1 MAYPIKKNTSNLE
14 LNDSWVDT
22 TNERATQHNG
32 VGSSSNLTQKK
43 NYKFIEDPNNSI
55 YKTYADSLS
64 LYNKTNRLKEIHKE
78 DHKDS
83 YSKYFGNDT
92 TKDWFKKHVSRK
104 KEVDGILKSAVELS
118 NKTNIMPQGF
128 YADYLGVESGTD
140 IPLYK
145 KPTNTM
151 FLKGTPEYDNA
162 KKQET
167 LKNAGYDIA
176 VDGVWGK
183 KSEEAMNK
191 YKSENPKTL
200 IKKTNKD
207 AIVGVPAWATIDG
220 YTLRTGQAP
229 GTPRYIL
236 NESLK
241 DKFIKGR
248 PITVEDTSKFGFFPG
263 SKEYNYIKM
272 LNSQYNKK

>member
-1 MAYPIKKNTSNLE
+1 MADPIKKNTSNLE

-83 YSKYFGNDT
+83 YSKT
-92 TKDWFKKHVSRK
+92 TQDWFKIFMSRK

-162 KKQET
+162 KTHDT
-167 LKNAGYDIA
+167 LFPPGCALA
-176 VDGVWGK
+176 VDRIRSK

-191 YKSENPKTL
+191 YKSENQKTL

-207 AIVGVPAWATIDG
+207 AIVGVPA
-220 YTLRTGQAP
+220 
-229 GTPRYIL
+229 
-236 NESLK
+236 
-241 DKFIKGR
+241 
-248 PITVEDTSKFGFFPG
+248 
-263 SKEYNYIKM
+263 
-272 LNSQYNKK
+272 